1 MTDADNGELTQRER
15 QALHELQLGIEN
27 LYRGYGSLLEFHHL
41 IGRGMD
47 HLYVAE
53 EMLREAGHETHA
65 DSLRDEALPVGIFE
79 DTWSYEVVESFKREF
94 LTEVSGFERE
104 IREELADGKEHI
116 TERKQQREWHERAE
130 GRSDE

>member
-1 MTDADNGELTQRER
+1 MAESDEFELTTTER

-47 HLYVAE
+47 HIYVAE
-53 EMLREAGHETHA
+53 KRLREAGHEAQA

-94 LTEVSGFERE
+94 LADVSGFERE
-104 IREELADGKEHI
+104 IRKDLADGKEHI
-116 TERKQQREWHERAE
+116 TERRQQREWHDRAE
-130 GRSDE
+130 DN